1 MIFLKRFKTYTAF
14 KSRPIGWSLGCSIN
28 SYEYGYSITNYADMC
43 RITFTKH
50 DITKTA
56 IEINKS
62 LKFVERLIIRYNDGR
77 YIRVIDYIVLSD
89 TYEVN
94 MGNKNSH
101 ILTKN
106 HKTNISMGLIET
118 KFYIQGFNLNQFI
131 H

>member
-1 MIFLKRFKTYTAF
+1 MIFLKRFKTYTSF
-14 KSRPIGWSLGCSIN
+14 KSRPIGWSLGFSIN

-77 YIRVIDYIVLSD
+77 YIRVIDYDVTSD
-89 TYEVN
+89 IYEVN
-94 MGNKNSH
+94 IGNKN
-101 ILTKN
+101 LQWTKN
-106 HKTNISMGLIET
+106 HKTNISISSVEL
-118 KFYIQGFNLNQFI
+118 KFYIQGLNVNQFL